1 MRPARYYML
10 MARLP
15 PLPALFTSDD
25 PPISRLRLNR
35 RLEMLEPVDRAEL
48 ASIEVL
54 MRWDLL
60 PLEMTDREILE
71 RANDVFPRIR
81 SDVLCNV
88 VMWRLEL
95 RTIVAA
101 LRRRALGKPA
111 PTSEESWGY
120 GRWVRHIEK
129 NWMAP
134 DFGIGAV
141 LPWLSEFSR
150 LIEEGDSLGFERRLL
165 GVAWT
170 YMSRAAH
177 GHFFTFEAVALY
189 VLRWDVI
196 ARWTAYDGQRARE
209 RFNRLLVDGLGDYE
223 DLLVCEYDEVV
234 PRGDT

>member
-1 MRPARYYML
+1 ML
-10 MARLP
+10 MASLP

-48 ASIEVL
+48 ADIVVL

-71 RANDVFPRIR
+71 RAHDVFPRIR
-81 SDVLCNV
+81 SDVLRNV

-120 GRWVRHIEK
+120 GRWVRHVEK
-129 NWMAP
+129 NWLVP
-134 DFGIGAV
+134 DFGIGAA

-177 GHFFTFEAVALY
+177 GHFFSFEAVALY

-196 ARWTAYDGQRARE
+196 ARWTGYDGQRARE

-223 DLLVCEYDEVV
+223 DLFAAGLSEEANLRV
-234 PRGDT
+234 